1 MHLKFLRTKFRAH
14 VAPRLR
20 QASNACN
27 ETSKT
32 SGELYRVQCAFKI
45 SNCSKHERDPFKVIT
60 YEGSENPDVGYRP
73 CANVLT
79 VISKMV
85 VIISLSGLHR
95 LTTATA
101 AALQDL

>member
-32 SGELYRVQCAFKI
+32 SSELYRVQCAFKT
-45 SNCSKHERDPFKVIT
+45 SNCSKHERDPSRVNI
-60 YEGSENPDVGYRP
+60 
-73 CANVLT
+73 
-79 VISKMV
+79 
-85 VIISLSGLHR
+85 LHMKGVKT
-95 LTTATA
+95 LMWGI
-101 AALQDL
+101 DLAQMC

>member
-32 SGELYRVQCAFKI
+32 SGELYRVQCAFKT
-45 SNCSKHERDPFKVIT
+45 SNCSKHERDPFRVNILRMKGVKFLMW
-60 YEGSENPDVGYRP
+60 GS
-73 CANVLT
+73 
-79 VISKMV
+79 
-85 VIISLSGLHR
+85 
-95 LTTATA
+95 
-101 AALQDL
+101 DLAQMC

>member
-32 SGELYRVQCAFKI
+32 SGELYRMQCVFKI
-45 SNCSKHERDPFKVIT
+45 SNCLKHERDPFRV
-60 YEGSENPDVGYRP
+60 
-73 CANVLT
+73 NVLRMKGVKT
-79 VISKMV
+79 LMWGI
-85 VIISLSGLHR
+85 
-95 LTTATA
+95 
-101 AALQDL
+101 DLVQMC

>member
-32 SGELYRVQCAFKI
+32 SSELYRVQCAFKT
-45 SNCSKHERDPFKVIT
+45 SNCSKHERDPFRVNILRMRGVKTLMWGI
-60 YEGSENPDVGYRP
+60 
-73 CANVLT
+73 
-79 VISKMV
+79 
-85 VIISLSGLHR
+85 
-95 LTTATA
+95 
-101 AALQDL
+101 DLAQMC